1 MAANDL
7 VAVRKV
13 YTDPITSVT
22 NNGVPENITLTDFLA
37 LLPTAPAAGSV
48 TAVTR
53 TAAPAA
59 APVPFA
65 DLTAAANSYNAM
77 RTALIAAGVF
87 I

>member
-1 MAANDL
+1 MAANDMVKVEKAITDATYGNTL
-7 VAVRKV
+7 GVAEKV
-13 YTDPITSVT
+13 
-22 NNGVPENITLTDFLA
+22 TLTDFLT
-37 LLPTAPAAGSV
+37 LLPTAGAAGSV

-65 DLTAAANSYNAM
+65 DLTAAANSFNAL
-77 RTALIAAGVF
+77 RTALINSGVL